1 MKKICIIFLLTFIS
15 VLISAQDST
24 KVTYVKME
32 TTHGN
37 LKIALYDDVPLHK
50 DNFLKLVENGFY
62 EGVLF
67 HRVIKDF
74 MMQAGDPYSK
84 IGDPQLHLG
93 SGDLGYT
100 IKAEIIFPK
109 YYHKKGA
116 LAAARRPDQVNPNRE
131 SSACQFY
138 IVQGKTFSDQEL
150 DDFEYRLTQILNTGS
165 VFKYSDEQRLVYKT
179 LGGTPHLDGQYTV
192 FGELEDGFDVLE
204 KICSIPTDERDQ
216 PVEEVKIIK
225 MKIVKR

>member
-37 LKIALYDDVPLHK
+37 LKIALYDDVPLHR

-93 SGDLGYT
+93 SGDLG
-100 IKAEIIFPK
+100 
-109 YYHKKGA
+109 
-116 LAAARRPDQVNPNRE
+116 
-131 SSACQFY
+131 
-138 IVQGKTFSDQEL
+138 
-150 DDFEYRLTQILNTGS
+150 
-165 VFKYSDEQRLVYKT
+165 
-179 LGGTPHLDGQYTV
+179 
-192 FGELEDGFDVLE
+192 
-204 KICSIPTDERDQ
+204 
-216 PVEEVKIIK
+216 
-225 MKIVKR
+225 

>member
-37 LKIALYDDVPLHK
+37 LKIALYDDVPLHR

-179 LGGTPHLDGQYTV
+179 LGGTPHLDGQYAA
-192 FGELEDGFDVLE
+192 FGKLTSGLEVVD
-204 KICSIPTDERDQ
+204 KIANVARDYHDRPYEDQ
-216 PVEEVKIIK
+216 KIKTIE
-225 MKIVKR
+225 II